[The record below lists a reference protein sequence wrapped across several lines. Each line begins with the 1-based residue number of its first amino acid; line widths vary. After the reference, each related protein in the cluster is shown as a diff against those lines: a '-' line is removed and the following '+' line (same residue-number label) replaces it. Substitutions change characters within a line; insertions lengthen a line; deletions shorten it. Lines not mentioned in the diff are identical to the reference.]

1 MDVGPAILIF
11 TPIFLPIVMNVGV
24 DPVHFGLFAIM
35 NLCVG
40 SITPPVG
47 TGLYVGASV
56 GGVKAGANAETTSSI
71 LSGNLS
77 NFTFNHIC
85 T

>member
-40 SITPPVG
+40 SLHHLLEQDYMLVLVLG
-47 TGLYVGASV
+47 
-56 GGVKAGANAETTSSI
+56 
-71 LSGNLS
+71 
-77 NFTFNHIC
+77 C
-85 T
+85 